1 MQLKVFWSTLPRSIF
16 TLFKSTAGGVSWH
29 DVVVP
34 LSAIGWPYVALFTMF
49 IAMFSFAILNVVTA
63 VFCQSAINSAQL
75 DKDLATMQLLDEL
88 NIFSEKLTGLFKSID
103 QDESGFTT
111 LDELEEVLGEPFA
124 NAYMESLG
132 IST

>member
-1 MQLKVFWSTLPRSIF
+1 
-16 TLFKSTAGGVSWH
+16 
-29 DVVVP
+29 
-34 LSAIGWPYVALFTMF
+34 
-49 IAMFSFAILNVVTA
+49 MFSFAILNVVTA

-103 QDESGFTT
+103 SDESGFIT
-111 LDELEEVLGEPFA
+111 LNELEDVLSEPFA

-132 IST
+132 ISTADAWTLVKLLDHDKTGTIDLAEFVSGCRDLRGGAKAIHVATLAYDQHAS